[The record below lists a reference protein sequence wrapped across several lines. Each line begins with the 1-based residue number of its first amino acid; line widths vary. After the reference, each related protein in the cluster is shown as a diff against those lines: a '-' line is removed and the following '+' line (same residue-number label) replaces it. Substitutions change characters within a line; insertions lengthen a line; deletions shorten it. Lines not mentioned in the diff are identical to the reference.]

1 MNNDRN
7 APAGASDE
15 PARTIQ
21 NSETILA
28 EDDLRETSTRTKLG
42 VIPSGYGS
50 PGGPI
55 AAEQEGPGD
64 GARGEVD
71 QRPPDDDI

>member
-15 PARTIQ
+15 PARIQ
-21 NSETILA
+21 DSEAILA
-28 EDDLRETSTRTKLG
+28 EEDLRETSTRTRVG

-50 PGGPI
+50 IGGPI
-55 AAEQEGPGD
+55 RAEQEGPDD
-64 GARGEVD
+64 GARGDVD
-71 QRPPDDDI
+71 DGPPDDDN